1 MTVST
6 RKVGHA
12 MKAGV
17 TPWLSG
23 IRAILYLSLE
33 LARQTL
39 AYDLRRIQEGDQI
52 R

>member
-6 RKVGHA
+6 NEVRGV
-12 MKAGV
+12 MKSGV

-23 IRAILYLSLE
+23 VKAIFYLSLE

-39 AYDLRRIQEGDQI
+39 AYDLRWIQEGDQI